1 MENSQKQTLTI
12 EEQLKLEREITAM
25 LRAALVFPFDIDCGD
40 NSCRFAKNKTGMRTN
55 GGCRCAS
62 FFDNERKVQDLLRH
76 ILKQQ
81 QALARE
87 KEMRK

>member
-12 EEQLKLEREITAM
+12 EEQLKLEREISAM
-25 LRAALVFPFDIDCGD
+25 LRKTLGKKDLEQNYIIQMLLSCVERAENFIDG
-40 NSCRFAKNKTGMRTN
+40 GPIMREAEKHVHSW
-55 GGCRCAS
+55 RIRL
-62 FFDNERKVQDLLRH
+62 DKIEK
-76 ILKQQ
+76 